1 MKDMGH
7 YGRARRM
14 YMLAARRAERDGRK
28 RQAAIARHYSFA
40 LAAETGHVR
49 IAVRHALEAL
59 NNYPLHDERLPALAH
74 DVAFLL
80 VGLNHHATAL
90 RLIDG
95 LGERVDGIWS
105 MGMLYAI
112 TARAAAGAGFGGSY
126 YEASE
131 AAANIARINDECA
144 AAVFYELAQASR
156 SLRRWEEAKEHARA
170 ALSAARK
177 RADKEVEG
185 LTVALLRQIERQ
197 DPPPPAC
204 EPESDTPIA
213 VLARRLAARV
223 RRWRRYQRGARVQ
236 RA

>member
-1 MKDMGH
+1 M
-7 YGRARRM
+7 
-14 YMLAARRAERDGRK
+14 AAL
-28 RQAAIARHYSFA
+28 S
-40 LAAETGHVR
+40 
-49 IAVRHALEAL
+49 
-59 NNYPLHDERLPALAH
+59 NYPLHDERIPALAH

-80 VGLNHHATAL
+80 IRNHHYGTAL
-90 RLIDG
+90 RLVDG
-95 LGERVDGIWS
+95 LGERVDGVWS

-144 AAVFYELAQASR
+144 VAVFYQLAQASR

-177 RADKEVEG
+177 RADKEVER
-185 LTVALLRQIERQ
+185 LTVELLRQIDRQ
-197 DPPPPAC
+197 EPPPPAC

-213 VLARRLAARV
+213 ALARRLAARV